1 MRDFLS
7 AEYKHNLLFIEL
19 RIFKLT
25 SKIFHKCT
33 LDFKKA
39 YLLIMKSKNMV
50 VFINLAIVSEI
61 IQDRNILG
69 FKTLTQIDN
78 CTFS

>member
-19 RIFKLT
+19 HIFKLK
-25 SKIFHKCT
+25 SNIFHKCT

-39 YLLIMKSKNMV
+39 FLLIMKSKNIV
-50 VFINLAIVSEI
+50 IFINISIVSEI
-61 IQDRNILG
+61 IKDINMLG

>member
-1 MRDFLS
+1 MRYFLS

-19 RIFKLT
+19 RIFKLK